1 MTMTVGWLPNLALNT
16 TSHIR
21 VKIASVCVK
30 YSCEPCCLEY
40 LDAVLCHCER
50 QPQFN
55 LNLCFASSSSY
66 MLEAIDNDAMLYSC
80 RTLSTDHGFPLRL
93 VVPGVTGAR
102 SVKWLSRIIT
112 SKEESQAHWQQVK
125 QPLNC

>member
-1 MTMTVGWLPNLALNT
+1 
-16 TSHIR
+16 
-21 VKIASVCVK
+21 
-30 YSCEPCCLEY
+30 
-40 LDAVLCHCER
+40 
-50 QPQFN
+50 
-55 LNLCFASSSSY
+55 
-66 MLEAIDNDAMLYSC
+66 MLEAFDDDKMLDYR

-112 SKEESQAHWQQVK
+112 SKEESQAHWQQVM

>member
-1 MTMTVGWLPNLALNT
+1 LCQ
-16 TSHIR
+16 
-21 VKIASVCVK
+21 VK
-30 YSCEPCCLEY
+30 
-40 LDAVLCHCER
+40 LCTW
-50 QPQFN
+50 
-55 LNLCFASSSSY
+55 LCFCINLLRSVILSTSLNSTDLCSVSFSSY
-66 MLEAIDNDAMLYSC
+66 MLQTCDDKMLYRC